1 MVLCVGCGEVAM
13 RTQNGKPIKIY
24 LKLSGGGARGEGDY
38 FHYARFSAIIKSL

>member
-24 LKLSGGGARGEGDY
+24 LKLSGGGDEGGGGL
-38 FHYARFSAIIKSL
+38 FSLCSIFRDH